1 MTAGSTVAAAA
12 AMDAAALAAAAAM
25 DAAALAAA
33 AVVAPAV
40 TLSAANSGLADC
52 EQCLAAA
59 VAQSL
64 RQQQQ
69 AAVNVAPAPSAVD
82 ADVIL
87 DFANPDVHHH
97 LRAQPAYVASE
108 HHLTVHLHLRL
119 RYVVPAAVTE
129 LHAGCHHQSGC

>member
-12 AMDAAALAAAAAM
+12 AMDAAALAAAAA
-25 DAAALAAA
+25 AAA
-33 AVVAPAV
+33 AVFALAV
-40 TLSAANSGLADC
+40 NLSAANSGLADC

-64 RQQQQ
+64 QQQQQ

-87 DFANPDVHHH
+87 NFANPDVHHH

-119 RYVVPAAVTE
+119 HLCCVVLAAVTE
-129 LHAGCHHQSGC
+129 LHAGCHHQTGC